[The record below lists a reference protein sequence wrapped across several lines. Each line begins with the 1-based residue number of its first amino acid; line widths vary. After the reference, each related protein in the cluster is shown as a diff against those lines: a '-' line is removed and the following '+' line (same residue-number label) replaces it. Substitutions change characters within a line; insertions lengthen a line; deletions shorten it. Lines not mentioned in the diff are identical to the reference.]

1 MRGIKPESLL
11 EKTPYEL
18 RGSMHKLDFLAW
30 PQGLVLN
37 LARKMSRKNSYKIE
51 TET

>member
-1 MRGIKPESLL
+1 MKKYA
-11 EKTPYEL
+11 EKKSNQL
-18 RGSMHKLDFLAW
+18 RGSMHKLDFLAC

-37 LARKMSRKNSYKIE
+37 LLRKKSKKKIVIKIE